1 MRIVPTAIPEVKLV
15 ETVVHRDGRGFF
27 VETWR
32 ADAFAAAGI
41 AATFVQDNHSR
52 SVRGTLRGLHAQLA
66 RPQGK
71 LIRVVAGEIL
81 DVAVDIR
88 RGSPTFLRH
97 VAVTLSSEDARSM
110 WVPVGFAHGFCVLS
124 ETADVAYKCTD
135 VYDADDELR
144 IRYDDPR
151 IGIDWPIVDPLVSEK
166 DRVALP
172 VDAVYER
179 LPAFRAR
186 PARP

>member
-71 LIRVVAGEIL
+71 LIRVVAGEIQGL
-81 DVAVDIR
+81 AP
-88 RGSPTFLRH
+88 GQY
-97 VAVTLSSEDARSM
+97 TLP
-110 WVPVGFAHGFCVLS
+110 PVGLNLS
-124 ETADVAYKCTD
+124 F
-135 VYDADDELR
+135 LQ
-144 IRYDDPR
+144 P
-151 IGIDWPIVDPLVSEK
+151 
-166 DRVALP
+166 
-172 VDAVYER
+172 
-179 LPAFRAR
+179 F
-186 PARP
+186 